1 MLSYKYG
8 HPCTGNHE
16 VLNTEECQ
24 NQTQGSPHVNN
35 KKNRHF
41 DIVWS
46 GLTNWMDSISV
57 LEHSIKNGKLKA
69 C

>member
-1 MLSYKYG
+1 MRVSKKKKIMRVMLSYKYR

-41 DIVWS
+41 DIV
-46 GLTNWMDSISV
+46 
-57 LEHSIKNGKLKA
+57 
-69 C
+69 